1 MEALVR
7 SGQAGQA
14 RQSSTG
20 RAGHPAAL
28 RRTRSQSESHQTN
41 SQTTTTALFKTAI
54 RPWKKTVLKLV
65 RKRTSLV
72 HPTLK
77 RSVALVDRRS
87 VSQVHP
93 RKPVL
98 MQVPNPQVATAAAAA
113 AAHHTEHDTVGIVS
127 TSIAPLSGTR
137 ITKTRLVFKTALC
150 VRLFSFPRPHAEA
163 YHP

>member
-1 MEALVR
+1 MAMTQLWLLSTHGTLGQTR
-7 SGQAGQA
+7 SL
-14 RQSSTG
+14 S
-20 RAGHPAAL
+20 
-28 RRTRSQSESHQTN
+28 RTRRPTSQNDHSLVQN
-41 SQTTTTALFKTAI
+41 SNSALEENSAKI
-54 RPWKKTVLKLV
+54 GPEK
-65 RKRTSLV
+65 TSLV

-98 MQVPNPQVATAAAAA
+98 MQVPNPRVATA

-127 TSIAPLSGTR
+127 TSIAPLSRAG
-137 ITKTRLVFKTALC
+137 ITDENEIGFQYALC